1 MDDLSA
7 SIALCGKNWSC
18 ICISLCMLV
27 QVQISFLCIRLGLT
41 FCVSLDLVIPVLL
54 DFVVFWLNVLYN
66 ITNLH

>member
-1 MDDLSA
+1 
-7 SIALCGKNWSC
+7 
-18 ICISLCMLV
+18 MLV